1 VGSEGHREEESSESK
16 IMQIALAI
24 SQLSGYSRSAM
35 KLILSSKSLEMFP
48 GIHQTVWFLDL
59 QEGKSITDICN
70 GTEAY
75 CRSQME
81 DWAKRIGI
89 AI

>member
-1 VGSEGHREEESSESK
+1 
-16 IMQIALAI
+16 
-24 SQLSGYSRSAM
+24 M

>member
-1 VGSEGHREEESSESK
+1 
-16 IMQIALAI
+16 
-24 SQLSGYSRSAM
+24 M
-35 KLILSSKSLEMFP
+35 KLILFSKSLEMFP

-59 QEGKSITDICN
+59 DEGGRITDLCN

-81 DWAKRIGI
+81 DWAKRLNI